1 MVRLIWTAIL
11 LIFLTACG
19 TSTPPLSLAP
29 SNQLVQKAIALQVR
43 QTQQQLS
50 QQLSSSP
57 PQFEVTQL
65 KISQLE
71 PLFIQKLAA
80 YHVQGTYNLA
90 IQLSNR
96 QVSQRNPFDV
106 YLLRQVEGKTWR
118 LAIPQSAD
126 DHPNQTWRTY
136 LIP

>member
-11 LIFLTACG
+11 VIFLTACG

-29 SNQLVQKAIALQVR
+29 GNQLVQKAIALQVR

-50 QQLSSSP
+50 SLP
-57 PQFEVTQL
+57 PNFEVTQL
-65 KISQLE
+65 RITQLE
-71 PLFIQKLAA
+71 ALYIQKLPT
-80 YHVQGTYNLA
+80 YHIQGTYNLGL
-90 IQLSNR
+90 QLSNR
-96 QVSQRNPFDV
+96 QVTQKNLFDV
-106 YLLRQVEGKTWR
+106 YLQRQVEGKTWR

-136 LIP
+136 LIH